1 MAASCLPQLPSL
13 HRQALNVALCLLL
26 GAFFIWFRRWTRYFP
41 HTVECIWQISL
52 AEVNRRKSI
61 RRLRLLHDNLK
72 SADEEKGFG
81 DTEPAVRCLASVVGY
96 REEPTLFR
104 KCLESYRNTAGLE
117 VLLLGIDGNGR
128 DDMEM
133 VRVVQEVG
141 R

>member
-1 MAASCLPQLPSL
+1 M
-13 HRQALNVALCLLL
+13 
-26 GAFFIWFRRWTRYFP
+26 
-41 HTVECIWQISL
+41 
-52 AEVNRRKSI
+52 NRRKSI